1 MYTSR
6 TRYIPRHAA
15 ETRLGAALRDGMNQ
29 ARMIWTKGREAA
41 RKARKA
47 RKWADKAVRVI
58 NARME
63 EEMSEAGFLACGFL
77 MGVILW
83 PIVIICYLV

>member
-1 MYTSR
+1 MYTSKA
-6 TRYIPRHAA
+6 RYIPRHAA
-15 ETRLGAALRDGMNQ
+15 ETRLDAALRDGMNQ

-41 RKARKA
+41 RKARK
-47 RKWADKAVRVI
+47 WADRAIRVI

-63 EEMSEAGFLACGFL
+63 EEMSEAGFIACGFL

>member
-15 ETRLGAALRDGMNQ
+15 ETRLDAALRDGMNQ
-29 ARMIWTKGREAA
+29 AKAIWTKGREAA
-41 RKARKA
+41 RKS
-47 RKWADKAVRVI
+47 RKWADKALRAI

>member
-6 TRYIPRHAA
+6 THYIPRHAA
-15 ETRLGAALRDGMNQ
+15 ESRLDAALRDGMKQAKVLWAQ
-29 ARMIWTKGREAA
+29 ARKA
-41 RKARKA
+41 ARKA

-58 NARME
+58 NAKME

-77 MGVILW
+77 LGVILW
-83 PIVIICYLV
+83 PIIIICYLA

>member
-15 ETRLGAALRDGMNQ
+15 ETRLDAAMRRGMNQ
-29 ARMIWTKGREAA
+29 VKVIWSKGREAA
-41 RKARKA
+41 HKA

-58 NARME
+58 NAKME

-77 MGVILW
+77 MGLVLW

>member
-6 TRYIPRHAA
+6 THYIPRHAA
-15 ETRLGAALRDGMNQ
+15 ESRLDAVLRDGMNQ
-29 ARMIWTKGREAA
+29 AKVIRKKA
-41 RKARKA
+41 RHAARKA

-58 NARME
+58 NAKME

-77 MGVILW
+77 MGLILW
-83 PIVIICYLV
+83 PIIIICYFA